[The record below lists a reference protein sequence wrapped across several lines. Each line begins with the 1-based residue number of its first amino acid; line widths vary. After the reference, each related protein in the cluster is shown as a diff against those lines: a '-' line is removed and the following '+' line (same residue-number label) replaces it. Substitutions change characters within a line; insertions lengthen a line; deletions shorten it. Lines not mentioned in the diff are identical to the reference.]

1 MRETK
6 LIFVEGLPGSGKST
20 AASWLAK
27 RLQSTGRE
35 ASLFLEHQPGHP
47 LNVGGDNHPA
57 GDTPGDVFF
66 QSYTPASFIQESL
79 ERWQQFIGATIE
91 GETIHVLDS
100 YPYQN
105 SVRVLLQL
113 NADLERLKAYSAQVE
128 ALVAHLQPVLVYFSH
143 QGSEYETQRFTQI
156 SEQRGKEWTEYVIDL
171 VMRCPYAQARKLSGF
186 EGILVF
192 LREYHQLV
200 NTLLKDSQIPR
211 VILENCSDGWDGC
224 YRRIED
230 FLGLWG

>member
-1 MRETK
+1 MLDTK
-6 LIFVEGLPGSGKST
+6 LIYIEGLPGSGKST

-27 RLQSTGRE
+27 RLQSTGRK
-35 ASLFLEHQPGHP
+35 ADLFLEHQPGHP
-47 LNVGGDNHPA
+47 LNVGGDSHPA
-57 GDTPGDVFF
+57 GETPGDVFF
-66 QSYTPASFIQESL
+66 QNYNPENFIQESF
-79 ERWQQFIGATIE
+79 ERWQRFLDAAIQDDAIY
-91 GETIHVLDS
+91 VLDS

-113 NADLERLKAYSAQVE
+113 NADLECITAYSAQIE
-128 ALVAHLQPVLVYFSH
+128 ALAAPVKPVLVYFSH

-171 VMRCPYAQARKLSGF
+171 VMHCPYAQARNLSGF
-186 EGILVF
+186 EGILFF

-200 NTLLKDSQIPR
+200 HSLLQDSPIPR
-211 VILENCSDGWDGC
+211 IILENCSDGWDGC

-230 FLGLWG
+230 FLGLS

>member
-1 MRETK
+1 MLDTK
-6 LIFVEGLPGSGKST
+6 LIYIEGLPGSGKST

-27 RLQSTGRE
+27 RLQSADRE

-66 QSYTPASFIQESL
+66 QHYNPENFIQESL
-79 ERWQQFIGATIE
+79 ERWQRFLGAAIQE
-91 GETIHVLDS
+91 DTIHILDS

-113 NADLERLKAYSAQVE
+113 NADLECITAYTAQVE
-128 ALVAHLQPVLVYFSH
+128 ALAAPLKPALVYFS
-143 QGSEYETQRFTQI
+143 QTDSEYAIRRFTQI
-156 SEQRGKEWTEYVIDL
+156 SEQRGKEWTEYVVDL
-171 VMRCPYAQARKLSGF
+171 VMRCPYAQARNLTGF

-200 NTLLKDSQIPR
+200 TSLLKDSQFPR
-211 VILENCSDGWDGC
+211 IILENCSDGWDGC
-224 YRRIED
+224 YQRIED
-230 FLGLWG
+230 FIG